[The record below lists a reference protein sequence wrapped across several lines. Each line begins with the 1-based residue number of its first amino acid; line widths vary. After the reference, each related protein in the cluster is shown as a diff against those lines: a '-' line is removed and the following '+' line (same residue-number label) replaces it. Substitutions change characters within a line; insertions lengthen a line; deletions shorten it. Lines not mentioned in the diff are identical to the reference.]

1 MKFRIANLAPQLT
14 TVLAI
19 SLSLCLV
26 SCEES
31 HVPREL
37 GQTPDQES
45 FNESLTETESSLQ
58 TPSQEKFGKFLT
70 EVKQADIEDRDSLI
84 KRFESM
90 HNIDLASNK
99 EFNEM
104 VLSSGPTYEQLIE
117 FEELGPQ
124 TKNVY
129 SSGGHVRNETVS
141 WDIVRNIFGFW
152 SIKSY
157 ERVTYHFTIQRVIH
171 LESKVVG
178 IHGGIVSWDEL
189 YDNVYLGYPGAQA
202 IVEVYGIETIAGVAS
217 FEVSGRVT
225 IRANPGP

>member
-1 MKFRIANLAPQLT
+1 
-14 TVLAI
+14 
-19 SLSLCLV
+19 
-26 SCEES
+26 
-31 HVPREL
+31 
-37 GQTPDQES
+37 
-45 FNESLTETESSLQ
+45 
-58 TPSQEKFGKFLT
+58 
-70 EVKQADIEDRDSLI
+70 
-84 KRFESM
+84 
-90 HNIDLASNK
+90 
-99 EFNEM
+99 
-104 VLSSGPTYEQLIE
+104 EQLIE

-217 FEVSGRVT
+217 LEVDGRVT